1 MLSHHLQVAINAAQ
15 AAGQVLEQHFRQIDA
30 LDFSDKGSGDI
41 VSAADFEAES
51 VIMRLLQERF
61 PTYTVYSEETRV
73 TVAHDAFVWVIDP
86 LDGTNNFAI
95 GSPQFSTSIALIY
108 NSEPI
113 LV

>member
-61 PTYTVYSEETRV
+61 PDVHRVQRRNQGDCGTRC
-73 TVAHDAFVWVIDP
+73 FCM
-86 LDGTNNFAI
+86 G
-95 GSPQFSTSIALIY
+95 Y
-108 NSEPI
+108 
-113 LV
+113 